1 MHAFEY
7 ILIML
12 VAVLVSSFANALF
25 PKLPTPLVQIAFG
38 VALTVLPLDF
48 EVHLEPELFMVLFIA
63 PLLFDDAKRMDK
75 EALWRLKYPILIL
88 ALGLVICTVLAVG
101 FAINWF
107 APSIPLAAAFAL
119 GAALAPT
126 DAVAV
131 HSIKQNAKISDS
143 QNKLLQGE
151 SLLNDA
157 SSIVSFN
164 FAVAAAITGT
174 FSILEAEGSLLFMFI
189 GGIIL
194 GVVLMFIRSA
204 LLKYLRA
211 KGIESVSFYVL
222 FEIVTPLLVYLL
234 AELVGVSGIIAVVA
248 AGIAHSF
255 SPRVAAPSRARLGL
269 VSTSV
274 WAVISFT
281 LNGLVFLML
290 GTQLP
295 YVTQR
300 VWMGTAAAT
309 NHLIIFIV
317 LIFVVITALRFIWVL
332 IMRRNE
338 NLGDAPLGEQRAH
351 ANRTAVL
358 SEDASGSAALHE
370 NLDESAPFT
379 IVNEDSA
386 VTPKAQMLSPG
397 FGELS
402 SEERESAVKARVDV
416 QRAQNRE
423 ARAALRA
430 EKRAAKKARK
440 KAAHADKN
448 YWKLHLHD
456 ALVLSLAGVKGALT
470 LSIVLSIPM
479 TLDGSTPFPERDL
492 LILLA
497 SGVILLSLLVANIT
511 LPLISPKKKQV
522 LYGEEEMNAI
532 LDIYRSVI
540 AQLDENATPSS
551 RSAVGKVIQEYYLRI
566 NTLKQNNSLELP
578 HESQVRHYA
587 IELQLECAEKLADEG
602 RVSNLTS
609 LLYINSLSHQ
619 LARSDHHTSLGWEI
633 KALWEHFT
641 HRFRVWRDARKIS
654 KEQPDC
660 SKQLERYEMR
670 ALQLE
675 CYRYAL
681 EKLNSHEPSEELP
694 AHTVALI
701 KNEMEMRAQR
711 IESRWRGSSVKSSF
725 GGGAPLPHETEST
738 TSSQAGGI
746 PGGRQGYERELLAI
760 EAEALDLEREAITQA
775 LDEGLISGQ
784 TAKLMRD
791 NVAIM
796 ELDIEDQLD

>member
-1 MHAFEY
+1 MHTFEY

-12 VAVLVSSFANALF
+12 VAVLASSFIGARF
-25 PKLPTPLVQIAFG
+25 PKLPTPLVQIVAG
-38 VALTVLPLDF
+38 VALTLLPLNF

-75 EALWRLKYPILIL
+75 QALWRFKYPILIL

-101 FAINWF
+101 FAVNWF

-143 QNKLLQGE
+143 QSKLLQGE

-164 FAVAAAITGT
+164 FAVAAAITGS
-174 FSILEAEGSLLFMFI
+174 FSLLEAEGSLLFMFI
-189 GGIIL
+189 GGLVL

-204 LLKYLRA
+204 LLQYLRA
-211 KGIESVSFYVL
+211 RGIDSVSFYVL
-222 FEIVTPLLVYLL
+222 FEVVTPLLVYLL

-248 AGIAHSF
+248 AGIMHSF
-255 SPRVAAPSRARLGL
+255 SPRTAAPSQARLGV

-274 WAVISFT
+274 WSVISFT

-309 NHLIIFIV
+309 NYLIIFIV
-317 LIFVVITALRFIWVL
+317 LILVVITALRFIWVL
-332 IMRRNE
+332 VMRRNV
-338 NLGDAPLGEQRAH
+338 NLGNAQVELAEEDALDPAPFVANEDILEDAPPG
-351 ANRTAVL
+351 VL
-358 SEDASGSAALHE
+358 EA
-370 NLDESAPFT
+370 
-379 IVNEDSA
+379 
-386 VTPKAQMLSPG
+386 G
-397 FGELS
+397 FGDLS
-402 SEERESAVKARVDV
+402 ATDRASVVEERVVVQRQQSKDARAELRKARKD
-416 QRAQNRE
+416 
-423 ARAALRA
+423 
-430 EKRAAKKARK
+430 AKKADK
-440 KAAHADKN
+440 KAARADKH
-448 YWKLHLHD
+448 YWKLHLFD

-479 TLDGSTPFPERDL
+479 TLDGTTPFPERDL

-497 SGVILLSLLVANIT
+497 SGVILLSLLTANIV
-511 LPLISPKKKQV
+511 LPLISPKKKQAM
-522 LYGEEEMNAI
+522 YGEAEMTAI
-532 LDIYRSVI
+532 LNIYRGII
-540 AQLDENATPSS
+540 AQLDERSTPSS
-551 RSAVGKVIQEYYLRI
+551 KSAVSKVIQEYYLRI

-578 HESQVRHYA
+578 YESSVRRYA
-587 IELQLECAEKLADEG
+587 IELQLERAEQLADDG
-602 RVSNLTS
+602 CVSNLTA
-609 LLYINSLSHQ
+609 LLYINQLSHQ
-619 LARSDHHTSLGWEI
+619 LARSEHHTSLGWEI

-641 HRFRVWRDARKIS
+641 HRLKVRRDAHKLRKTEG
-654 KEQPDC
+654 EQKPC
-660 SKQLERYEMR
+660 KQVGRFEMH
-670 ALQLE
+670 ALQIE
-675 CYRYAL
+675 CFNYAIN
-681 EKLNSHEPSEELP
+681 KLNEHQSTEELP

-701 KNEMEMRAQR
+701 KSEMEMRAQR
-711 IESRWRGSSVKSSF
+711 LEGRW
-725 GGGAPLPHETEST
+725 GGGRVG
-738 TSSQAGGI
+738 AGLRNATNAAR
-746 PGGRQGYERELLAI
+746 GGVANDGPTGGLQGYEKELLAL
-760 EAEALDLEREAITQA
+760 EAEALDLEREAINKA
-775 LDEGLISGQ
+775 LADNLISNE

-796 ELDIEDQLD
+796 ELDIEDQLE